1 MGSEG
6 LAAVCKLLAEDHAG
20 WAGGMPDLL
29 LWREQK
35 VGLDGDPLTGEHLAV
50 EWDTCGELMQE
61 ERKDKKGL
69 GYGEGLEELGGR
81 KGVLKRGQQETGLK
95 AVRKGIW
102 AGDSNGVKDGVSDG
116 VKEGVDFQVRR
127 EAKLVEVKGPR
138 DRLSEQQRAW
148 IGALQAA
155 GIAVE
160 VCKVVEEYG
169 QEKGPKAERKRK
181 K

>member
-1 MGSEG
+1 
-6 LAAVCKLLAEDHAG
+6 
-20 WAGGMPDLL
+20 MPDLL

-35 VGLDGDPLTGEHLAV
+35 VGLDGVPLTEEQSALEWVTGGEP
-50 EWDTCGELMQE
+50 MQE

-81 KGVLKRGQQETGLK
+81 DGVLKSGQKETGLI
-95 AVRKGIW
+95 AVRKGIG
-102 AGDSNGVKDGVSDG
+102 AGNSNGVKEGVSDG

-169 QEKGPKAERKRK
+169 QEKGPKTERKRK